1 MGATSAVPRPLTG
14 FSARLRDD
22 VDLASLDADIG
33 SVVHQT
39 LAPAS
44 LGLWLHAKEGSE

>member
-22 VDLASLDADIG
+22 VDLASLDADSG
-33 SVVHQT
+33 AVVRQT

-44 LGLWLHAKEGSE
+44 LGVWLNAREASE